1 MQLAEESERQSGQL
15 NKAKKQVRYAQITSR
30 DTQTRFKRSETNLLS
45 STLRS
50 EKMTGES
57 VDWKVI
63 FKDFRLV
70 LKH

>member
-45 STLRS
+45 STLLS
-50 EKMTGES
+50 EKMTGEL

>member
-15 NKAKKQVRYAQITSR
+15 NKAKKQVRYAQIISR

-45 STLRS
+45 STLLS

-57 VDWKVI
+57 VDSKVI